1 MKIEQIKKET
11 EKALLLTV
19 EVETAAGR
27 RAADLWWPK
36 SQIAVS
42 GDTFTAPEWLVRAK
56 LAEKFGTHSAWIN

>member
-11 EKALLLTV
+11 EKAFLLTV

-36 SQIAVS
+36 SQITIE
-42 GDTFTAPEWLVRAK
+42 GDTLTAPEWLVRAK
-56 LAEKFGTHSAWIN
+56 LAEKFGSASAWIN